1 MVVSDQ
7 SESIG
12 YGNIATNNITNGN
25 TKPEQQQQQVEE
37 EDQSSSKEVSFSSL
51 NKQNSIF
58 SLTLDEIQCKS
69 GRNFGSMNMDEF
81 LANIWSVE
89 ENQVPSPTNQHEHEV
104 PISNDKAIT
113 QQQEQQQ
120 TPPNNTLSRQGS
132 FSIPIPLCKKTVDE
146 VWFEIHKDQPPPLE
160 QEPAN
165 NLARYGPRR
174 QQTLGEMTLEDFLV
188 KAGVVQESSTSNRS
202 SQNRTVGIPIQEQQC
217 VNAAAAKNNNVS
229 CLDTQFEIG
238 TMMGSG
244 YSNPQHAITNHLSGG
259 NNGFG
264 TYQMFGQ
271 SNLLVGGGEV
281 SNSTPPS
288 AMDKSH
294 SLTESGGSKKK
305 RIVDGPP
312 EVVVER
318 RQRRMI
324 KNRESAARSRARKQ
338 AYTVELEVELNQ
350 LREENEKLKQV
361 VAETE
366 QKRKQE
372 AVGDDYDFDMDDDDD
387 DDDDVLIMYYGTLPW
402 EKQSKDY
409 KVVMMHKLMNDIN
422 TSVSAHIVVE
432 VYSLRTNSWKTVTTD
447 LPDSLGLKDLK
458 DNNGV
463 FCNGMY
469 SWTANVFWT
478 ARRDYF
484 A

>member
-12 YGNIATNNITNGN
+12 CGNIATNNISNEN
-25 TKPEQQQQQVEE
+25 MKPEQQQQEVQE

-69 GRNFGSMNMDEF
+69 GRSFGSMNMDEF

-89 ENQVPSPTNQHEHEV
+89 ENQVPLQTNQDEHEV

-113 QQQEQQQ
+113 QQQQ
-120 TPPNNTLSRQGS
+120 TPPNNTLSRQDS

-160 QEPAN
+160 QEPTN
-165 NLARYGPRR
+165 NFARYGPHR

-188 KAGVVQESSTSNRS
+188 KAGVAKDSTTSNRS
-202 SQNRTVGIPIQEQQC
+202 SQNRTVGTPIQQQQC
-217 VNAAAAKNNNVS
+217 VNVAAANNNNVA
-229 CLDTQFEIG
+229 CLDTQYGIG
-238 TMMGSG
+238 TVMGSG
-244 YSNPQHAITNHLSGG
+244 YSNPQHGVTNHLSGG

-264 TYQMFGQ
+264 TYQMFGH

-281 SNSTPPS
+281 SNGTNPS
-288 AMDKSH
+288 AIEKCH
-294 SLTESGGSKKK
+294 SLTESGGLKKK

-338 AYTVELEVELNQ
+338 VIYAFKYYVRSLYYWT
-350 LREENEKLKQV
+350 
-361 VAETE
+361 
-366 QKRKQE
+366 
-372 AVGDDYDFDMDDDDD
+372 
-387 DDDDVLIMYYGTLPW
+387 LI
-402 EKQSKDY
+402 
-409 KVVMMHKLMNDIN
+409 
-422 TSVSAHIVVE
+422 
-432 VYSLRTNSWKTVTTD
+432 
-447 LPDSLGLKDLK
+447 
-458 DNNGV
+458 
-463 FCNGMY
+463 
-469 SWTANVFWT
+469 
-478 ARRDYF
+478 
-484 A
+484 